1 MNKQLELQKQF
12 QLLAGQTRFGINE
25 TPDIETRVLRL
36 KLALEELCELAEA
49 FGLEDTFS
57 SLLQSKI
64 KDVYDKIV
72 IDTHVYNQKEALDG
86 LLDIAVINNG
96 TIITCGFEEIFDREY
111 ENVDTNN
118 KTKFHTDIDEALKT
132 QDYYMSGHVKTTIEK
147 VTVDNVIF
155 YVVKNIAGK
164 VLKPYNYKQVK
175 LNLNK

>member
-36 KLALEELCELAEA
+36 KLALEELCELGEA

-64 KDVYDKIV
+64 KDGYDKIV
-72 IDTHVYNQKEALDG
+72 IDTHAYNRKEALDAMI
-86 LLDIAVINNG
+86 DIAVINNG

-118 KTKFHTDIDEALKT
+118 KTKFHTDIDEALRT
-132 QDYYMSGHVKTTIEK
+132 QDYYIYGHVKTTIEK
-147 VTVDNVIF
+147 VIVNNVIF

-164 VLKPYNYKQVK
+164 VLKPYNYEQVE